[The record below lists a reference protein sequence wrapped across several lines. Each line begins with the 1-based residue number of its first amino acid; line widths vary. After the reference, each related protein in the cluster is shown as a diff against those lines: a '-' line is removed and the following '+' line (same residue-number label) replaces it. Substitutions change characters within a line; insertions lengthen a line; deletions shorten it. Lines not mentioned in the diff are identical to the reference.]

1 MLHDFIIWLDKWQ
14 TIIGSFIGGI
24 TGFIA
29 AQCVASN
36 ARTRDEVVSAKIL
49 IMDML
54 SIKEKTRILDI
65 SIENIEDQYKKFEFT
80 LQYLRRKP
88 ILSPLF
94 DSSMATVMSCN
105 YELSV
110 HLSCFRKIY
119 LNVEESLIRMEKK
132 VFIAEDSDEKIK
144 LTSSYINDDIETI
157 YNGLHIASKQAE
169 CIVFF
174 LEKSVL
180 SKLRYFK
187 KFIMQFRNICNCQ
200 NDLEKKCRELINKG
214 S

>member
-1 MLHDFIIWLDKWQ
+1 MQHDFIIWLYKWQ

-29 AQCVASN
+29 AQWVASN

-54 SIKEKTRILDI
+54 SIKEKTRILDT
-65 SIENIEDQYKKFEFT
+65 SVANIEDQYKKLEFT

-94 DSSMATVMSCN
+94 DSSMATVMPCN

-110 HLSCFRKIY
+110 HLSSFRKIY
-119 LNVEESLIRMEKK
+119 LNVEESLIRIEKK
-132 VFIAEDSDEKIK
+132 VFIAEDSGEKIK
-144 LTSSYINDDIETI
+144 LTSHINDDITTI
-157 YNGLHIASKQAE
+157 YDGLHIASKQAE
-169 CIVFF
+169 CIVFY
-174 LEKSVL
+174 LEESVL

-187 KFIMQFRNICNCQ
+187 KFIMRVKNICRCQ
-200 NDLEKKCRELINKG
+200 NDLEKKCRELISKG